1 MLAGMSSDGEGSKL
15 YRSLIASFNEVSERG
30 DGKFRILL
38 TRVSGSLVLRIEGS
52 VIIGQ
57 SQSLFD
63 KVRPVL
69 TKMRPKAV
77 AIDLSLCEHLSSPA
91 VGFIALTAMEVSKQ
105 GGAVHLVRPTPKMMV
120 LLKVLGID
128 KLATVADTVEAAL
141 GA

>member
-1 MLAGMSSDGEGSKL
+1 MSGSASSEESAQ
-15 YRSLIASFNEVSERG
+15 YRSLIASFNETSERG
-30 DGKFRILL
+30 DGKFRIMLV
-38 TRVSGSLVLRIEGS
+38 RIGGHLVLRIEGS

-63 KVRPVL
+63 KVRPIL

-91 VGFIALTAMEVSKQ
+91 IGFIALTAMEVAKQ
-105 GGAVHLVRPTPKMMV
+105 GGTIHLVRPTPKMMV

-128 KLATVADTVEAAL
+128 RLAQMADSVEAAL
-141 GA
+141 GITG